1 MKFNLAICTPSSGY
15 SKTQFAFSLAR
26 LVLEFTQKAV
36 LPEVT
41 EQSLELFAMEG
52 TGVSANREKMV
63 RQFLK
68 GDSTH
73 LLFIDDDM
81 GFNPN
86 VLHVLASRKLPIVG
100 CNYRMRSP
108 PAEFMAH
115 RNKLEIKT
123 TAESRGVEPV
133 DYMGFGMCLMERKVL
148 ETVPEPRFLIHWDAP
163 SKDYTTEDVSFFYK
177 CPYKPY
183 IDHEASRLV
192 WHSGHVQ
199 YTWADDY
206 TEMNKVLKSNIE
218 G

>member
-1 MKFNLAICTPSSGY
+1 MKVHLAICTPSSGY

-26 LVLEFTQKAV
+26 MVLEYTQKGV

-41 EQSLELFAMEG
+41 EQSIDLFAMEG

-68 GDSTH
+68 GDGTH

-86 VLHVLASRKLPIVG
+86 VLHVLFSRRLPIVG
-100 CNYRMRSP
+100 CNYRMRTP

-115 RNKLEIKT
+115 RNREEIKT
-123 TAESRGVEPV
+123 TADAHGVEPV
-133 DYMGFGMCLMERKVL
+133 DYLGFGMCLMEKKVL
-148 ETVPEPRFLIHWDAP
+148 ESVPEPRFMINWVKD
-163 SKDYTTEDVSFFYK
+163 DYTTEDVAFFYK

-183 IDHEASRLV
+183 VDHDASKLV
-192 WHSGHVQ
+192 WHSGHIQ

-206 TEMNKVLKSNIE
+206 TEMNKILKSNIE
-218 G
+218 E